1 MAFSEYINFTTHF
14 SSCGHVF
21 GYLGPSGL
29 KERLLF
35 WSVHPHIA
43 VASLLRGQLPHPLVV
58 DVGLL
63 QELIELVVLSG
74 LMMVVTVAWYTSP
87 VINAGALRILFNN
100 NKKTERIK
108 KKIYTNKTERP
119 FSFLGYM

>member
-1 MAFSEYINFTTHF
+1 MEISQNFVAFSEYINFTTHF

-87 VINAGALRILFNN
+87 VVTAGALRILTIA
-100 NKKTERIK
+100 KRQRELR
-108 KKIYTNKTERP
+108 Y
-119 FSFLGYM
+119 

>member
-1 MAFSEYINFTTHF
+1 M
-14 SSCGHVF
+14 
-21 GYLGPSGL
+21 

-87 VINAGALRILFNN
+87 VVTAGALRILTIA
-100 NKKTERIK
+100 KRHRELRQ
-108 KKIYTNKTERP
+108 
-119 FSFLGYM
+119 

>member
-87 VINAGALRILFNN
+87 VVTAGALRILTIA
-100 NKKTERIK
+100 KRHRELRQ
-108 KKIYTNKTERP
+108 
-119 FSFLGYM
+119 